1 MRKLKLTKLKGDE
14 KAVSEVIGTILIF
27 TILIAFVG
35 LLQVYSVPVWNEEI
49 EFAHYNIIF
58 NDVLEL
64 KKMIPETAVYDLPRT
79 SVLHTSLDYPNRF
92 VLLNPGK
99 PSATVTTKF
108 DKQITIT
115 YDGNVTERMNSC
127 TIRIEE
133 HYNYFDAPALVIEHG
148 MIIGQKGDTGYII
161 DDPLF
166 GSNNMDIPFINCD
179 NTSVG
184 TTSSLALHVYPF
196 LSRTITVSN
205 ASLSFYT
212 DYPELWGKYLD
223 SIGADFNISG
233 NTARIN
239 YNNVT
244 KIRAMGV
251 NIASPSNLTIIPVG
265 TPTPVVTPVTTPVLT
280 ATPSSTPGATP
291 LITPAP
297 LIIDS
302 FETVGD
308 KGYSRSGSGEY
319 EQNSDIRY
327 VSYQTGSLQMKYDFT
342 SKNTNE
348 WLTVDINYNRY
359 SPQRSFNISRYP
371 YLKLDI
377 YANASNYSAAISI
390 RGGSKTYEWAPVVLN
405 WSGWKTV
412 SFPLPL
418 AAGVDLEAVNGVAVK
433 LIELDVPGNREG
445 TIYFDY
451 LKGSY

>member
-1 MRKLKLTKLKGDE
+1 MRKLKLIKFTGHD

-27 TILIAFVG
+27 TILIGFVG
-35 LLQVYSVPVWNEEI
+35 FLQTYSVPVWNEEI
-49 EFAHYNIIF
+49 EFNHFNTIF

-64 KKMIPETAVYDLPRT
+64 KKIIPETAVYDLPRT

-115 YDGNVTERMNSC
+115 YDGNIIEKMNSC

-133 HYNYFDAPALVIEHG
+133 HYNYFDAPDLVIENG
-148 MIIGQKGDTGYII
+148 MIIGEKGNTSYII

-166 GSNNMDIPFINCD
+166 GSNNMDVLFINCD
-179 NTSVG
+179 NASVG
-184 TTSSLALHVYPF
+184 TTSSLAVHVYPV
-196 LSRTITVSN
+196 LLETITVSN

-212 DYPELWGKYLD
+212 DYPELWRKYLG
-223 SIGADFNISG
+223 SISANFNISG
-233 NTARIN
+233 NTAMIN

-251 NIASPSNLTIIPVG
+251 NIASPSNLTIIPLS
-265 TPTPVVTPVTTPVLT
+265 TPTPVTTPVLT
-280 ATPSSTPGATP
+280 STPSSTPGVTP
-291 LITPAP
+291 TPFITPAP

-319 EQNSDIRY
+319 DQNSDIQY
-327 VSYQTGSLQMKYDFT
+327 VSHLTGSLRMNYNFT

-359 SPQRSFNISRYP
+359 SPQRSFNISGYP
-371 YLKLDI
+371 YLKFDI
-377 YANASNYSAAISI
+377 YADASNYSAAISI

-405 WSGWKTV
+405 WSGWKTI
-412 SFPLPL
+412 SLPLSL
-418 AAGVDLEAVNGVAVK
+418 AAGIDLKAVDGVEVK
-433 LIELDVPGNREG
+433 LMELDVPGNREG

-451 LKGSY
+451 ERGSY